1 MEKINLVFYEFL
13 ECLRD
18 EDREKIQSFFSEFD
32 INFAVSK
39 TERRKFRQDFERA
52 IMALC
57 ERGVPI
63 EEALDRLSLK
73 NLGGFYAR
81 PSVMWFPLDDAAKIY
96 PISMEHDRQHM
107 FRLSVYL
114 KEDVVPELLQMAL
127 TFAIKRFPAFATTL
141 KKGFFWHYLDAVK
154 KRFAVEEESTA
165 PLQAIKVSMSGSGSF
180 RLLYYGNR
188 ISAEFFH
195 VLTDGT
201 GGMVF
206 LKVIVAEY
214 LRLLGVVS
222 SDRGDL
228 WDIDETPTLDEF
240 ENTFTKVERAKS
252 GSGFVDKYALQMNG
266 RLSRRRPCRI
276 IQFKMNSEQLKAA
289 AKRHGGTI
297 TAYLLAEMFLACSA
311 ATDELSGDINI
322 QVPVN
327 MRKFYPSKTVR
338 NFSMYCGVRI
348 PIEKVVN
355 KDEIVKEA
363 TEQLK
368 VKADKPCMQEM
379 ITAAVRLVSS
389 IRYIPLVIKQPIAK
403 IIYGFLSEKSYTTTL
418 SNLGV
423 VSMPEELSEHIE
435 RMDFCLGPMAVN
447 RLACATVTFGNVT
460 MFSISKMTADPTFE
474 EKMLSLLESEG
485 IEAEVEGSEYYDR

>member
-1 MEKINLVFYEFL
+1 MEKITLSYYEFL
-13 ECLRD
+13 DSLD
-18 EDREKIQSFFSEFD
+18 DGDRERLREFFSEFD

-39 TERRKFRQDFERA
+39 AERRKFRADFERA
-52 IMALC
+52 IAALC
-57 ERGVPI
+57 ERGATV
-63 EEALDRLSLK
+63 EEALSRLSLK

-114 KEDVVPELLQMAL
+114 KEDVVPEILQMAL

-141 KKGFFWHYLDAVK
+141 KKGFFWHYLDTVK
-154 KRFAVEEESTA
+154 KRFAVEEESSA

-206 LKVIVAEY
+206 LKAICAEY
-214 LRLLGVVS
+214 LRLLGVTVA
-222 SDRGDL
+222 DRGDL

-252 GSGFVDKYALQMNG
+252 GSGFVDKRALQMNG

-276 IQFKMNSEQLKAA
+276 IHFKMNSEQLKAA
-289 AKRHGGTI
+289 AKRYGATV
-297 TAYLLAEMFLACSA
+297 TVYLLSEMFLACSA
-311 ATDELSGDINI
+311 ATDELSGEVNI

-348 PIEKVVN
+348 PVERIVN
-355 KDEIVKEA
+355 KEEIINETA
-363 TEQLK
+363 TQLK
-368 VKADKPCMQEM
+368 IKADKEPMREM
-379 ITAAVRLVSS
+379 ITAAVKLVSS
-389 IRYIPLVIKQPIAK
+389 IRYIPLLIKQPIAK
-403 IIYGFLSEKSYTTTL
+403 TVYGFMSEKSYTTTL

-447 RLACATVTFGNVT
+447 RLACAAVTFGDVT
-460 MFSISKMTADPTFE
+460 MFSISKMTSDPSFE
-474 EKMLSLLESEG
+474 EKMLSLFESEG
-485 IEAEVEGSEYYDR
+485 IEVEAEGSEYYEH